1 MARKKEAFE
10 DDGRTIA
17 EMNVEGMPWYTE
29 KKEKPAGPQSEPVEL
44 NKEEKRAMMGGIMKA
59 TMLVTL
65 AFGIGFTAFI
75 LLCVFVFFR

>member
-1 MARKKEAFE
+1 MAKKKDTFE

-17 EMNVEGMPWYTE
+17 NMNVDGMPWYME
-29 KKEKPAGPQSEPVEL
+29 KKEKKEGPESEPVEL
-44 NKEEKRAMMGGIMKA
+44 NKAEKRAMMGGIMKA

-65 AFGIGFTAFI
+65 AFGLGFTVFI